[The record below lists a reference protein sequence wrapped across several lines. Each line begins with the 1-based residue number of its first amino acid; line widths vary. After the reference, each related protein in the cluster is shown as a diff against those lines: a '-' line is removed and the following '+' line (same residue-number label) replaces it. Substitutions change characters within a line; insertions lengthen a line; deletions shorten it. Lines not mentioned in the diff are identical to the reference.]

1 MTLDLVL
8 IFPMLEDKLGF
19 SDKLARYWASL
30 AAWGALG
37 IHLSLPAFA
46 SPGVPGTQPPCL
58 ASHSDARKLNS
69 SLLLS
74 QEVLY

>member
-37 IHLSLPAFA
+37 IHLSLYLPFLA
-46 SPGVPGTQPPCL
+46 PGFQP
-58 ASHSDARKLNS
+58 LNRHA
-69 SLLLS
+69 
-74 QEVLY
+74 

>member
-19 SDKLARYWASL
+19 SDNLARYWASL

-37 IHLSLPAFA
+37 IHLSLPHSAA
-46 SPGVPGTQPPCL
+46 VIGTSRRVSFYTAL
-58 ASHSDARKLNS
+58 
-69 SLLLS
+69 
-74 QEVLY
+74 EI